1 MQFKRSQKSTPYIP
15 TSSMGDITF
24 LLIVF
29 FMVTVVFTDE
39 SGLVVELP
47 RAEEGEEGVPDLLS
61 NIYINDAG
69 LVSIDDK
76 IVPPESVAAVM
87 SQKVIANPFMIVAFK
102 TDKHTPYGVVSDVM
116 EGLKDANAMKVFF
129 NTNMDLPGVKY

>member
-1 MQFKRSQKSTPYIP
+1 MQFRRSQKSEPYIP

-47 RAEEGEEGVPDLLS
+47 RAEEGEEGIPDMLS
-61 NIYINDAG
+61 NIYINEAG
-69 LVSIDDK
+69 MVSIDDL
-76 IVPPESVAAVM
+76 IVPTDAVARLM
-87 SQKVIANPFMIVAFK
+87 SEKVISNPFLIVAFK
-102 TDKHTPYGVVSDVM
+102 TDKHTPYGVVSEVM
-116 EGLKDANAMKVFF
+116 EGLKEANAMKVFF
-129 NTNMDLPGVKY
+129 NTNMDIPGVKY